1 MPASQPQSS
10 LLEQKILGCLYGQA
24 IGDAMGM
31 PSELWTKN
39 QVTAYFGWISDFLP
53 GPEENIAANEFE
65 AGEFTD
71 DTSQCVALMDAI
83 IEDEGDIIPENI
95 AKHIIAWAKRIDA
108 FEKNI
113 LGPTSK
119 SALTA
124 ITQGVP
130 FEKIEANGVTNGSA
144 MRVAPMGCLLPTHDK
159 DQFVSGVRLS
169 CLPTHKSDIAI
180 AGAVVISWAISRAL
194 EGASWQQIKGEV
206 IPLANDT
213 QRQHEST
220 FSPLLGHRINFALAV
235 VQASASAQDAK
246 TALNDLYEQVG
257 AGMDIIESVPTA
269 IALVELADTQPL
281 RCAELAANLGG
292 DTDTIGAMAVAICG
306 ALHGLDAFADQHID
320 LINQAN
326 NIDFT
331 PYAQTLATFR
341 LARIQQEGQDNE
353 Q

>member
-1 MPASQPQSS
+1 MQSPSHPQRSV
-10 LLEQKILGCLYGQA
+10 LENKILGCLYGQA

-39 QVTAYFGWISDFLP
+39 KVTSYFGWINDFLP
-53 GPEENIAANEFE
+53 GPEENIAANEFK

-83 IEDEGDIIPENI
+83 IENNGHIDPGTI
-95 AKHIIAWAKRIDA
+95 AKHIIDWAIRINA

-124 ITQGVP
+124 ITQGIP
-130 FEKIEANGVTNGSA
+130 FEQIEANGVTNGSA
-144 MRVAPMGCLLPTHDK
+144 MRVAPMGCLLPTHS
-159 DQFVSGVRLS
+159 QRNFIAGVRLS

-180 AGAVVISWAISRAL
+180 AGAAVISWAISRAI
-194 EGASWQQIKGEV
+194 EGGSWQQIKDEI

-213 QRQHEST
+213 QRLYEST
-220 FSPLLGHRINFALAV
+220 FSPLLGRRIRYALYV
-235 VQASASAQDAK
+235 VESQHDRQ
-246 TALNDLYEQVG
+246 TALTDLYEMVG
-257 AGMDIIESVPTA
+257 SGMDILESVPTA
-269 IALVELADTQPL
+269 IALVDLAGTDPML
-281 RCAELAANLGG
+281 CAELAANLGG
-292 DTDTIGAMAVAICG
+292 DTDTIGAMATAICG
-306 ALHGLDAFADQHID
+306 ALHGVDAFSDEHIE
-320 LINQAN
+320 LINTAN
-326 NIDFT
+326 QINFT

-341 LARIQQEGQDNE
+341 LNRIQQEGQYNE